1 MEAAYKVPVVVK
13 EDYRIYFQPISGAN
27 FIHCDVFNW
36 NKTVRNDLLKTFKIL
51 KELYG
56 QPIFAIHQEYQ
67 DNTHRKFLK
76 MFGFKKIDE
85 AEDLAGNPV
94 DFYMTNEVK

>member
-1 MEAAYKVPVVVK
+1 MDAPYKVPVVVR
-13 EDYRIYFQPISGAN
+13 EDYRIYFQPLSGAN

-36 NKTVRNDLLKTFKIL
+36 NKTVRKDLLETFDQL
-51 KELYG
+51 KKLYG

-67 DNTHRKFLK
+67 DNTHIKFLK

-94 DFYMTNEVK
+94 DFYITNEDK